1 MAVDDTNLGQTP
13 TDRTTDRTPC
23 RESRTQCRENWT
35 QCRDDRGGV

>member
-23 RESRTQCRENWT
+23 RESRTQYRDDRT
-35 QCRDDRGGV
+35 QCRDGRGGV